1 MVVDVCE
8 EYLERNSPEF
18 PV

>member
-8 EYLERNSPEF
+8 EYVERNSPEF